1 MAVGRERRKRHVV
14 HVLLCMTNLSIYHA
28 RNPEPPPRRRPFQP
42 SERDRFR
49 RRGRIGVS
57 RAYVFSGA
65 AAAVMH
71 HLFAP
76 LFGTNG
82 RSRSSSDRSDA
93 RPSVRPS
100 VRGIERGKD
109 VNPPMLLWVERFTV
123 SALRLLLPTLHRWR
137 KRIFLRH
144 IEHDNFMLR
153 VWVKR
158 GNIK

>member
-1 MAVGRERRKRHVV
+1 MAVGRETRKRHVV

-100 VRGIERGKD
+100 VRPRDREREGRKWKM
-109 VNPPMLLWVERFTV
+109 MLLWVERFSV
-123 SALRLLLPTLHRWR
+123 SALWLLTYTHTAPLEKAEISQTYRA
-137 KRIFLRH
+137 
-144 IEHDNFMLR
+144 
-153 VWVKR
+153 
-158 GNIK
+158 